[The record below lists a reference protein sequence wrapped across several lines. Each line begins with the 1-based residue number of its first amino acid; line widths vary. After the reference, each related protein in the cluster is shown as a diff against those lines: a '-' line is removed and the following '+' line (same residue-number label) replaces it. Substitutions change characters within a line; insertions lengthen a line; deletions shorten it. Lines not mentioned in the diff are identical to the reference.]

1 MARDGVAGDGG
12 GPRTLVER
20 YRPGDFLLAGPAST
34 LLATGCHAVVTEL
47 DPDELATRVGKLLLD
62 SGVPAAVGVLPFD
75 HTAEPRVVIPAEAR
89 WAGPAHGLV
98 PAAKPHPA
106 PLSSTAVPE
115 PAVYAQAVADTV
127 ADLRADPELR
137 KVVLARALDLGFAA
151 PADIA
156 ALLPGLIRANPL
168 GYTYAADLDGGR
180 TLLGASPELLLRRT
194 GATVLSNPLAGSV
207 PRRTDPVEDR
217 AVAEALLASAKDQG
231 EHRVVVE
238 AVVEVLRPFCRSL
251 TVPAAPSL
259 VETPTVWHL
268 STQITG
274 ELIDPDVSAL
284 RLAAA
289 LHPTPAVCGTPP
301 AAARAAI
308 AHHEPFDRGFYS
320 GVVGWCD
327 ASGDGEWIVAIRCA
341 EVEDR
346 RMRLFAGAGIM
357 PDSVPE
363 SELAE
368 TAAKLKT
375 LLDALGLG

>member
-1 MARDGVAGDGG
+1 MAGDDA

-34 LLATGCHAVVTEL
+34 LLATGCQAVVTESHAE
-47 DPDELATRVGKLLLD
+47 ELAARVGKLILD
-62 SGVPAAVGVLPFD
+62 SGVPVAVGVLPFD
-75 HTAEPRVVIPAEAR
+75 DTLDPRLVIPAEVLS
-89 WAGPAHGLV
+89 AGPAHGLV
-98 PAAKPHPA
+98 PAAVPHTVAASVTP
-106 PLSSTAVPE
+106 VPE
-115 PAVYAQAVADTV
+115 PAAYARAVAATV
-127 ADLRADPELR
+127 ADLRTDPDLR
-137 KVVLARALDLGFAA
+137 KVVLARAVDLGFAD
-151 PADIA
+151 PVDIA
-156 ALLPGLIRANPL
+156 ALLPGLIEANPL
-168 GYTYAADLDGGR
+168 GYTYAADLDAGR

-194 GATVLSNPLAGSV
+194 GTTVLSNPLAGSV
-207 PRRTDPVEDR
+207 PRVADPAADR
-217 AVAEALLASAKDQG
+217 AVGEALLASAKDQG

-238 AVVEVLRPFCRSL
+238 AVVETLRPFCRNL
-251 TVPAAPSL
+251 TVPPTPSL
-259 VETPTVWHL
+259 VETPSVWHL
-268 STQITG
+268 STRITG

-289 LHPTPAVCGTPP
+289 LHPTPAVCGTPA

-327 ASGDGEWIVAIRCA
+327 AAGDGEWIVAIRCA
-341 EVEDR
+341 EVDDR

-368 TAAKLKT
+368 TTAKFHT
-375 LLDALGLG
+375 LLAALGMRLN